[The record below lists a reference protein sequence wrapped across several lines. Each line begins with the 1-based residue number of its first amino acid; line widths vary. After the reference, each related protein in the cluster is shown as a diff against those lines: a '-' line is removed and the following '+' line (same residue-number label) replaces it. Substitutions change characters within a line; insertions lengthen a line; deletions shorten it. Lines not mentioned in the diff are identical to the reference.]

1 MRVIDLTHEI
11 REDMPVFPGD
21 DAPQLAQAES
31 YDADGY
37 RATMLRMSTHVGTH
51 MDAPAHIFADG
62 TTVDALPVSHFMG
75 KAIVVDCRD
84 LREGDAITMEQVR
97 ACGQAVEQADFLLF
111 NLGWDARWGAPEY
124 FGDYP
129 CIDDEVLDFVIERGF
144 KGVGFD
150 VMGIDP
156 IWDESL
162 LRHKKLFAGR
172 DVVNIENLTNLDQ
185 CGRGLFD
192 FGCFP
197 LKVQNGDGSPCRAVA
212 WFEDEALSS
221 SVPPTV

>member
-1 MRVIDLTHEI
+1 MRVVDLTHTI
-11 REDMPVFPGD
+11 CADMPVFPGD
-21 DAPQLAQAES
+21 DAPQLAQAGS
-31 YDADGY
+31 YEMDGY

-62 TTVDALPVSHFMG
+62 TTIDALPASHFVG
-75 KAIVVDCRD
+75 KAVVVDCRD
-84 LREGDAITMEQVR
+84 VCEGGAITMEQVR

-111 NLGWDARWGAPEY
+111 NSGRDARWGTPEY

-129 CIDDEVLDFVIERGF
+129 CIDDDVLDFVIEREF

-162 LRHKKLFAGR
+162 PRHKKLLAGR
-172 DVVNIENLTNLDQ
+172 DVVNIEN
-185 CGRGLFD
+185 
-192 FGCFP
+192 
-197 LKVQNGDGSPCRAVA
+197 GDGSPCRAIA
-212 WFEDEALSS
+212 WIEG
-221 SVPPTV
+221 